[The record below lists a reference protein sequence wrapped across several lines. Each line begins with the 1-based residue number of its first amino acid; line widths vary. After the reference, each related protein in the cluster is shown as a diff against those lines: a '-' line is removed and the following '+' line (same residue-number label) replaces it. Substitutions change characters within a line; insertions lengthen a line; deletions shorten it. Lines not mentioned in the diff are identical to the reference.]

1 MKKEKYVIEKDPI
14 LKMWIVFENLGSLKM
29 DRFKSKKKK
38 ECTKW
43 KEKQLEKQQK

>member
-1 MKKEKYVIEKDPI
+1 MKKEKYVIEKEPI

-38 ECTKW
+38 ECKEW
-43 KEKQLEKQQK
+43 KKKQLEKEQR